1 MIVNGTK
8 EFLKRKK
15 ASRGLNRILTIFCS
29 FAAAFGIMFLIT
41 FIVLKM
47 SVSGLMAEN
56 GQETYE
62 HGGRTWVIH
71 QDELPLT
78 IEDLLDIE
86 FDGYIRQ
93 MSGDESLLLGQ
104 LVMEQR
110 PRFDAEDYV
119 QIPQLEYRIVVVK
132 IPALY
137 TMCKERLIYEKEQ
150 LHPIKERVYKSEDI
164 SPWGAKEVYRKIA
177 VIVGLIASLLGG
189 IGGSGPEVK
198 LNIDASSANVSFE
211 YAGQTIVSTSEG
223 VNTAFIVGSSVY
235 IALAAIVMAA
245 VYFILGSIVE
255 TGYARLWLLTVMR

>member
-15 ASRGLNRILTIFCS
+15 ASRRLNRILTIFCS

-104 LVMEQR
+104 LVME
-110 PRFDAEDYV
+110 
-119 QIPQLEYRIVVVK
+119 
-132 IPALY
+132 
-137 TMCKERLIYEKEQ
+137 
-150 LHPIKERVYKSEDI
+150 
-164 SPWGAKEVYRKIA
+164 
-177 VIVGLIASLLGG
+177 
-189 IGGSGPEVK
+189 
-198 LNIDASSANVSFE
+198 
-211 YAGQTIVSTSEG
+211 
-223 VNTAFIVGSSVY
+223 
-235 IALAAIVMAA
+235 
-245 VYFILGSIVE
+245 
-255 TGYARLWLLTVMR
+255 